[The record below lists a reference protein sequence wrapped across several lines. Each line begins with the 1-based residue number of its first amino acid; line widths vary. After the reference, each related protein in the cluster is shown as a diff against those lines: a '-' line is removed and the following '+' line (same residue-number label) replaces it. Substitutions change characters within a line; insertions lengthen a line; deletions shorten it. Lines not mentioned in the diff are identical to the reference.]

1 MHIRENL
8 TNFLYDKNYF
18 ISIYD
23 NYIYVYNYFDL
34 LLLTDTKIVLKLEKF
49 NLTINGE
56 NLYISKLLPKEIL
69 IKTSKI
75 ISLILILN
83 KLKIKAPM
91 KLEKIN
97 DIFKIWESFLFLVL
111 SRPLA
116 ISILK
121 GKLCKP
127 TANDS
132 KKPPI
137 MFCKVKM

>member
-34 LLLTDTKIVLKLEKF
+34 LLLTDTKIILKLEKF

-69 IKTSKI
+69 IKGKI
-75 ISLILILN
+75 VNIGIDY
-83 KLKIKAPM
+83 
-91 KLEKIN
+91 E
-97 DIFKIWESFLFLVL
+97 
-111 SRPLA
+111 
-116 ISILK
+116 
-121 GKLCKP
+121 
-127 TANDS
+127 
-132 KKPPI
+132 
-137 MFCKVKM
+137 

>member
-34 LLLTDTKIVLKLEKF
+34 LLLTDIKIVLKLEKF

-69 IKTSKI
+69 IKGKI
-75 ISLILILN
+75 INIGIDY
-83 KLKIKAPM
+83 
-91 KLEKIN
+91 E
-97 DIFKIWESFLFLVL
+97 
-111 SRPLA
+111 
-116 ISILK
+116 
-121 GKLCKP
+121 
-127 TANDS
+127 
-132 KKPPI
+132 
-137 MFCKVKM
+137 

>member
-34 LLLTDTKIVLKLEKF
+34 LLLTDIKIVLKLEKF

-69 IKTSKI
+69 IKGK
-75 ISLILILN
+75 ILN
-83 KLKIKAPM
+83 IGIDY
-91 KLEKIN
+91 E
-97 DIFKIWESFLFLVL
+97 
-111 SRPLA
+111 
-116 ISILK
+116 
-121 GKLCKP
+121 
-127 TANDS
+127 
-132 KKPPI
+132 
-137 MFCKVKM
+137 